1 MRKLATTI
9 SFPPDEQDG
18 LLSSIAEEFRQEFA
32 ELTKNAEEDLNGKQF
47 FFSKYGKELYPYF
60 TWTPDPDDVPG
71 CIISLKEGRLVAS
84 VDSTCILVGE
94 TPEGALYAARVGV
107 GISSKGQL
115 RRFIRLGPAIVYLS
129 GKGAAG
135 LRSEFNSFELGALL
149 SDHSI
154 AERVI
159 RNTLERKVVESLL
172 AWEERLIV
180 MTDGS
185 LKHPLS
191 QFASHMPGKR
201 NSGSCLVGFSKSS
214 GLIFSERATS
224 AVSKTPHPSYFALT
238 EGPVRTLLAKF
249 ATDGLVFRLD
259 LAHLD
264 ESVEVTLG
272 RILGNDRFSAGYPE
286 SLRIAHHVSVFTR
299 AEVSALKACVTRRFR
314 LRQLPTFNLRRIALG
329 TFNGGSNR

>member
-1 MRKLATTI
+1 MSNTTI
-9 SFPPDEQDG
+9 NFPLDKKNG
-18 LLSSIAEEFRQEFA
+18 LLSSLAEEFRQEFA
-32 ELTKNAEEDLNGKQF
+32 ELTKSAEEDLNGKHF

-60 TWTPDPDDVPG
+60 TWTPDPGDVPG

-94 TPEGALYAARVGV
+94 TPEGALYAARVGM

-115 RRFIRLGPAIVYLS
+115 RRYIRLGPALVYLS
-129 GKGAAG
+129 GKGASG
-135 LRSEFNSFELGALL
+135 LRSDFSSFELAALL
-149 SDHSI
+149 SDHSV

-172 AWEERLIV
+172 ASEERLIV

-191 QFASHMPGKR
+191 QFSSHLPGKR

-214 GLIFSERATS
+214 NLIFSERATS
-224 AVSKTPHPSYFALT
+224 AVSKTPHPSYFALA
-238 EGPVRTLLAKF
+238 EGPVRTVLAKF
-249 ATDGLVFRLD
+249 ASDGLVFRLD
-259 LAHLD
+259 LAQLD
-264 ESVEVTLG
+264 EPVEVTLG

-286 SLRIAHHVSVFTR
+286 SLRIAHHVSVFSR
-299 AEVSALKACVTRRFR
+299 AEDSALRACVTRRFK

-329 TFNGGSNR
+329 TFSGGSKR